1 MSAVM
6 SSYGLEHLAVK
17 SGGGGTRD
25 GGFFHMSIRSGSRA
39 KAACAAEAYDYIAR
53 EGRFDDPELDRAVYC
68 ESGNMPSW
76 AGDDAREFWDAA
88 DLYERANARLFIEGE
103 FALPRGLN
111 IEDRIELARTF
122 VRELSSLERLPYTF
136 AIHAGEDQEGR
147 EHNPHAHVMVSERGD
162 DGLERRPQDW
172 FRQANRQHPE
182 RGGAAKSRSAQCRD
196 WVERIRQGVANA
208 INDRLRAR
216 GRNERVDH
224 RSYKRQGIDR
234 EPSEHIGLLASRIFE
249 RTGKSHRLEQ
259 ATAIENTPRELADL
273 EARIDGLEQL
283 RANLVL
289 EQSAVDQGD
298 EYPYRSAADES
309 SRDTGPER

>member
-1 MSAVM
+1 MST
-6 SSYGLEHLAVK
+6 YDLEHVSVK

-25 GGFFHMSIRSGSRA
+25 GDFFHMSIRSGSRA
-39 KAACAAEAYDYIAR
+39 RAACAAEAYDYIAR
-53 EGRFDDPELDRAVYC
+53 EGRFDDPELDRAVYM

-88 DLYERANARLFIEGE
+88 DLYERANARLFIAGV
-103 FALPRGLN
+103 FSLPRGLDV
-111 IEDRIELARTF
+111 EDRIDLARTF

-147 EHNPHAHVMVSERGD
+147 EHNPHAHVMLSERGD

-172 FRQANRQHPE
+172 FRQANRQYPG
-182 RGGAAKSRSAQCRD
+182 RGGAAKSRSSHCPH
-196 WVERIRQGVANA
+196 WIERIRERLANA
-208 INDRLRAR
+208 INDRLRDR
-216 GRNERVDH
+216 GRDERVDH
-224 RSYKRQGIDR
+224 RSYRQRGIDR
-234 EPSEHIGLLASRIFE
+234 QPGEHIGPKAFRIFE

-259 ATAIENTPRELADL
+259 AIAIENAPRELADL
-273 EARIDGLEQL
+273 EARIERLEQL

-289 EQSAVDQGD
+289 EQSALDQGD
-298 EYPYRSAADES
+298 EYPYRSAADEP